1 MKLSEIKVGDKA
13 SIRKTVTEGD
23 VYTYAGITGDQN
35 PMHVDKLYGE
45 ASQFGSRIAHGMFT
59 AGYVSAVLGM
69 KLPGPGCIYMSQ
81 EMRFVA
87 PVRFGDTIDTVCEVI
102 EVIPEKKRVV
112 LSTTC
117 TNFMYLAA
125 GAELSF
131 TVETPYFSCSGTPF
145 SANAAREMGRC
156 FAVALRGYHRA
167 KSLT

>member
-23 VYTYAGITGDQN
+23 VYTYAGISGDQN
-35 PMHVDKLYGE
+35 PMHIDKVYGE

-81 EMRFVA
+81 ELRFTA

-117 TNFMYLAA
+117 TNQDGKDVLVGKAMMYVP
-125 GAELSF
+125 E
-131 TVETPYFSCSGTPF
+131 
-145 SANAAREMGRC
+145 
-156 FAVALRGYHRA
+156 
-167 KSLT
+167 